1 MEPKKHKRKIRYT
14 VMVISDS
21 AEGGIRQYF
30 LEQGITTAVA
40 VLLVCMLL
48 AGSGYCIYS
57 AARQEKAEAANQ
69 TLHQTVEA
77 LTQEKEDLLVRNDE
91 LSKNVTLLSDTINQ
105 KVQKEEE
112 DAEKFIPTGFP
123 LAGAATIQESSE
135 LIAEADA
142 ENPAEEAMA
151 EVAEENP
158 AEEAMAEVVEENPAE
173 EVMAEVDEQA
183 EAMSEEE
190 EHPIVV
196 FLASA
201 GTSVIAT
208 GSGVVEAI
216 EEDAAYGGRI
226 LVNHGNGYVT
236 IYRCV
241 SPAKVKV
248 GDEITK
254 GTMLIEMTT
263 EAEELGYQIMK
274 DEAYID
280 PLELMEIYG

>member
-142 ENPAEEAMA
+142 ENQ
-151 EVAEENP
+151 

-183 EAMSEEE
+183 EAEAEQE

>member
-151 EVAEENP
+151 EV
-158 AEEAMAEVVEENPAE
+158 VEENPAE
-173 EVMAEVDEQA
+173 EVVAEVDEQA
-183 EAMSEEE
+183 EAMAEEE

>member
-151 EVAEENP
+151 EVVA
-158 AEEAMAEVVEENPAE
+158 ENPAE

-183 EAMSEEE
+183 EAVAEEAEQE

>member
-48 AGSGYCIYS
+48 GGSGYCIYS

-151 EVAEENP
+151 EV
-158 AEEAMAEVVEENPAE
+158 VEENPAE
-173 EVMAEVDEQA
+173 EVVAEVDEQA
-183 EAMSEEE
+183 EAMAEEE

-274 DEAYID
+274 DEVYID

>member
-151 EVAEENP
+151 EV
-158 AEEAMAEVVEENPAE
+158 
-173 EVMAEVDEQA
+173 DEQA

>member
-151 EVAEENP
+151 EV
-158 AEEAMAEVVEENPAE
+158 VEENPAE

-183 EAMSEEE
+183 EAVAEEAEQE

>member
-142 ENPAEEAMA
+142 ENQ
-151 EVAEENP
+151 
-158 AEEAMAEVVEENPAE
+158 AEEAMAEVVAENPAE

-183 EAMSEEE
+183 EAEAEQE

>member
-151 EVAEENP
+151 EVI
-158 AEEAMAEVVEENPAE
+158 EENPAE

-183 EAMSEEE
+183 EAVAEEAEQE

-226 LVNHGNGYVT
+226 QVNHGNGYVT

>member
-151 EVAEENP
+151 EV
-158 AEEAMAEVVEENPAE
+158 VEENPAE

-183 EAMSEEE
+183 EAMAEEE

>member
-151 EVAEENP
+151 EV
-158 AEEAMAEVVEENPAE
+158 VEENPAE
-173 EVMAEVDEQA
+173 EVVAEVDEQA
-183 EAMSEEE
+183 EAMAEEE

-274 DEAYID
+274 DEVYID

>member
-151 EVAEENP
+151 EV
-158 AEEAMAEVVEENPAE
+158 VEENPEE

-183 EAMSEEE
+183 EAMAEEAERE